1 MAQTEASRAEER
13 SAYCESI
20 RDAARLSLKRAETAA
35 AVTGQLRVQLTF
47 RVKKVRETRR
57 QLAQTVRALQE
68 ASTPAADGPSV
79 RGPYPPGPSG
89 TGTGRASPYV
99 RGGPNG
105 LIRPKEGCIPEP
117 MKTHCAIIETN
128 GDGKPRVRLC
138 GDLDFQNA
146 QTVRETL
153 RAAAWEAEDPL
164 VLDLNELAYIDSSGL
179 SALVSAARLAQ
190 ARGQGLHLEG
200 ASPQVLYLL
209 SATGFSRFFQVMDGE
224 LIPARSCSIRP
235 EAKVWQHLSFTIPAR
250 TCLVKHI
257 RLRVSEMLESLSPD
271 GTLLDAVN
279 LAVGEAASN
288 AVRHGCREDERKK
301 VRVQS
306 ATDGHTLVIEISDPG
321 PGFDPDEIPSP
332 ELGELR
338 EGGMGIYF
346 MRLTMDEVTYSF
358 DEGTKVRLVKHL
370 AVSEA
375 IETG

>member
-1 MAQTEASRAEER
+1 
-13 SAYCESI
+13 
-20 RDAARLSLKRAETAA
+20 
-35 AVTGQLRVQLTF
+35 
-47 RVKKVRETRR
+47 
-57 QLAQTVRALQE
+57 
-68 ASTPAADGPSV
+68 
-79 RGPYPPGPSG
+79 
-89 TGTGRASPYV
+89 
-99 RGGPNG
+99 
-105 LIRPKEGCIPEP
+105 
-117 MKTHCAIIETN
+117 MKTYCATIETSR
-128 GDGKPRVRLC
+128 DGQPRVRLC

-146 QTVRETL
+146 QTVRETIHS
-153 RAAAWEAEDPL
+153 AAWEADDPL
-164 VLDLNELAYIDSSGL
+164 VLDMSDLTYIDSSGI

-190 ARGQGLHLEG
+190 ARGRGLHLEG
-200 ASPQVLYLL
+200 ASPHVLYLL
-209 SATGFSRFFQVMDGE
+209 SATGFTRFFQVTDGE
-224 LIPARSCSIRP
+224 LIPVRSHGIRR
-235 EAKVWQHLSFTIPAR
+235 ETNVWQHLSFTIPAR

-257 RLRVSEMLESLSPD
+257 RLRVSEMLESLSPH

-321 PGFDPDEIPSP
+321 PGFDPDQIPSP

-370 AVSEA
+370 FSD
-375 IETG
+375 